1 MAKLI
6 ELTKLEIVNY
16 RNISYQ
22 VLNFNGSSKIV
33 GENRV
38 GKTNTLEALYWLL
51 TDKMLNGSSDIDQIK
66 PLDDTKKKVSVTATF
81 IVDDKEITIG
91 KEYEEQWVKTRGT
104 EDLVFKGHT
113 TTYLY
118 NGVKTNT
125 KKEFDAYFND
135 DFGINGKT
143 YQGIDLI
150 QMLINPLYLGRM
162 GDTIDWKNLRAM
174 IIDIVGDVT
183 DDEVIDSHPTLMP
196 IKEDLV
202 RFTGRTDQ
210 VLKFYRDTLKSLDE
224 KIIGYDANISML
236 EKTEKPLDESVE
248 VARDGIEECDA
259 NIRSLKV
266 DNGDE
271 QTLFSIDKEIMALR
285 NQIIEIKRKDL
296 ENKNNQP
303 IEKKRKELN
312 ERKDTL
318 HDDYSNL
325 LIKVSNTQIEAS
337 NIERRIDDGKAA
349 VKRMT
354 ETRSS
359 LLEQLKS
366 VDVEL
371 ANPTIEDECPHCH
384 QKYPEDKV
392 EEIIKAKVNDLMT
405 KRVEL
410 INNGKENTQKMNATI
425 ENVNRDQERLD
436 NLKLELGLCKSTI
449 KMVATQIE
457 DIQKGIDELKSDDAE
472 VVNPEITRLEEQIK
486 AKEDEKVEIRNS
498 RSKKEETVRSLI
510 AAEQEKKEKFQK
522 VIDDYNYYERV
533 QIQIANVKTEK
544 ESCSKLLIGTE
555 QKEELIKVFIKTKLE
570 LLDSNINKVF
580 GDIRFMLIEPQ
591 VNGGYSTVCKPY
603 IKGTNTLWKSG
614 SKSEQLTTGV
624 AICERI
630 KEHLNLPNFP
640 FLFDEGGEVSADTFN
655 TRFET
660 RSQLICVQVRDNIS
674 TPTVMKI

>member
-1 MAKLI
+1 MGSKI

-16 RNISYQ
+16 RNIPYQ

-51 TDKMLNGSSDIDQIK
+51 TDKLLNGSSDIDQIK

-81 IVDDKEITIG
+81 LIDDKEVTIG

-113 TTYLY
+113 TTYIY
-118 NGVKTNT
+118 NGIKSNT
-125 KKEFDAYFND
+125 KKEFDSLFAA
-135 DFGINGKT
+135 DFGLTGRA

-150 QMLINPLYLGRM
+150 QMLINPLYLGKM
-162 GDTIDWKNLRAM
+162 GDTIDWKYLRAM

-183 DDEVIDSHPTLMP
+183 DDEVIDSNPVLSP

-202 RFTGRTDQ
+202 RYAGRTDQ
-210 VLKFYRDTLKSLDE
+210 ILKLYRDNIKSYKE
-224 KIIGYDANISML
+224 KIIGYDANIDML
-236 EKTEKPLDESVE
+236 SKTEKPSDESVE
-248 VARDGIEECDA
+248 VAKAGIEECDA

-266 DNGDE
+266 DSGDE
-271 QTLFSIDKEIMALR
+271 QVLFNIDKEITAIR
-285 NQIIEIKRKDL
+285 NQIIDIKRKDL
-296 ENKNNQP
+296 EKKNSQP
-303 IEKKRKELN
+303 TEKKRKELN
-312 ERKDTL
+312 ERKDSL
-318 HDDYSNL
+318 HEDYSNL
-325 LIKVSNTQIEAS
+325 LIKVSNTQIEIS
-337 NIERRIDDGKAA
+337 NVERKVNDGKSA
-349 VKRMT
+349 VKNMT
-354 ETRSS
+354 EIRTN
-359 LLEQLKS
+359 LLTQLQ
-366 VDVEL
+366 DIDEEL

-392 EEIIKAKVNDLMT
+392 EEIIKQKVNDLMT

-410 INNGKENTQKMNATI
+410 INKGKENTQKMNSTI
-425 ENVNRDQERLD
+425 ENVKHDQERIDDL
-436 NLKLELGLCKSTI
+436 NVELEQCKTTL

-457 DIQKGIDELKSDDAE
+457 DVQKELDELKNDDVE
-472 VVNPEITRLEEQIK
+472 VVNPEITRLEEKIK
-486 AKEDEKVEIRNS
+486 AKEDEKIEIRTS
-498 RSKKEETVRSLI
+498 AARKEETVRSLI
-510 AAEQEKKEKFQK
+510 ATEQEKKERFQK
-522 VIDDYNYYERV
+522 VINDLDYYERV
-533 QIQIANVKTEK
+533 QTQIVKVKDEK
-544 ESCSKLLIGTE
+544 DDTSKLLIKTE

-570 LLDSNINKVF
+570 LLDSNIYKVF

-591 VNGGYSTVCKPY
+591 VNGGYSTVCRPY

-630 KEHLNLPNFP
+630 KQHLNLPDLP
-640 FLFDEGGEVSADTFN
+640 FLFDEGGEVSTDTFN

-660 RSQLICVQVRDNIS
+660 TSQLICVQVRDNIS